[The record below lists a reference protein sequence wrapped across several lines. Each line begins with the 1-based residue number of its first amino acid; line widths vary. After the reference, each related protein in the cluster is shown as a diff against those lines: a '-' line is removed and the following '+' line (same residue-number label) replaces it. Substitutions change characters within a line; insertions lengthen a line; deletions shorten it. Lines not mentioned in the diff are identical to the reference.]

1 MNDHIL
7 DNRRFV
13 LGGIA
18 VAIVL
23 IYIARLAFLQLMDN
37 DYKASA
43 DNNAFMNKV
52 IYPSRGS
59 IYDRNGALL
68 V

>member
-43 DNNAFMNKV
+43 DNNAFMNK
-52 IYPSRGS
+52 SFKHAGKKC
-59 IYDRNGALL
+59 
-68 V
+68 